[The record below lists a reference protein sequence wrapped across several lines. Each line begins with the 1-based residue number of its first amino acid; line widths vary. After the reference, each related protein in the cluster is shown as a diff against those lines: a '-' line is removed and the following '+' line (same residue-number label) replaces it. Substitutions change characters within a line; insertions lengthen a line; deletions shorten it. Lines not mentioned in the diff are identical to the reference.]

1 MSCLKPAFMLYCPY
15 ISKRRGETCMFADGL
30 PRSWLLL
37 CWQSFWLCRFLLTG
51 TMDTADSRRLIPV
64 VRSVPWK
71 GAQRQDVIFMMTV
84 SIAAMIMNAVTAT
97 APVSLFPA
105 GEAEDIMDAIGKKRS
120 FSVWFSG
127 RERFFAFTS
136 KITLAWS
143 RLQVLCL
150 KEKKYGKRQEATA

>member
-1 MSCLKPAFMLYCPY
+1 
-15 ISKRRGETCMFADGL
+15 MFADGL

-71 GAQRQDVIFMMTV
+71 GAQRQDAIFMMTV

-97 APVSLFPA
+97 APASLFPA

-120 FSVWFSG
+120 FSVRFRAG
-127 RERFFAFTS
+127 NGFFCFHFKNNACLERTPSAMF
-136 KITLAWS
+136 K
-143 RLQVLCL
+143 R
-150 KEKKYGKRQEATA
+150 KEIHMEKDQEETA

>member
-1 MSCLKPAFMLYCPY
+1 
-15 ISKRRGETCMFADGL
+15 MFADGL

-105 GEAEDIMDAIGKKRS
+105 GEAEDIMDVVGKKRS

-127 RERFFAFTS
+127 RERSFCFYFKNNA
-136 KITLAWS
+136 
-143 RLQVLCL
+143 CL
-150 KEKKYGKRQEATA
+150 E